1 MSILATIGNVYQ
13 WPIDRVSFERKCFL
27 APREKREFVFWI
39 GCDFISKSKWLHH
52 RKTSRPSMKTKNK
65 NEQKGENIIII
76 VPAAKKMGDQST
88 HVAVT
93 KKVGTRSTRG
103 FYSSCCFGSRKK
115 TFFSSS
121 ESKGF
126 LVFVSITFLFW
137 PPFFLLWEKI
147 LVCISL
153 VCSI

>member
-27 APREKREFVFWI
+27 APQREFVFWI

-65 NEQKGENIIII
+65 NEQKGGNIIII

-115 TFFSSS
+115 KLFFFFFRI
-121 ESKGF
+121 EGLF
-126 LVFVSITFLFW
+126 LLVFVSITFLFW
-137 PPFFLLWEKI
+137 PPFFLL
-147 LVCISL
+147 
-153 VCSI
+153 